1 MSDVLNSCWE
11 KQKFNSR
18 LIYDHSEKLGL
29 TAIAKIMELTVETF
43 TVHKKFALQIS
54 RGTTSQST
62 NIWLKVYHS
71 GIEGWGEASPFS
83 VSKNRAVNTTSLVAE
98 IDQLKPILKQFH
110 PLQRQEINQQLQQL
124 QVSSAV
130 RAAVDMALH
139 DWLGKQAGLPLWQI
153 WGLKEKPLVP
163 ISVTIG
169 ISTPEAAVTRL
180 QDWQNTLDVQ
190 MLKLKL
196 GNPQGIAADQAMV
209 VAIRQVA
216 PKTRITVDANAGWS
230 FEDAVFMAQWLA
242 NQGVEYIE
250 QPLPTACDH
259 QLATLSQQSPLP
271 IFVDESCFTSADIPR
286 LANSVAGV
294 NLKIMKTG
302 GLTEAMR
309 SIQVAQ
315 ACGLKVMFGCYS
327 DSSLA
332 NTAMAHLA
340 PLADYLDLDS
350 HLNLLDDPFIGVTT
364 TAGCLVLNHQPGLGV
379 TYEAN
384 HR

>member
-1 MSDVLNSCWE
+1 
-11 KQKFNSR
+11 
-18 LIYDHSEKLGL
+18 
-29 TAIAKIMELTVETF
+29 MELSVQTF

-54 RGTTSQST
+54 RGTTAQTT
-62 NIWLKVYHS
+62 NLWLKISQS

-83 VSKNRAVNTTSLVAE
+83 ISKDHTLKTPSLLAE
-98 IDQLKPILKQFH
+98 ITQLIPQVEPFH
-110 PLQRQEINQQLQQL
+110 PLQRQEINLKLRQLKI
-124 QVSSAV
+124 SSAV
-130 RAAVDMALH
+130 CAAVDMALH
-139 DWLGKQAGLPLWQI
+139 DWLGKQAGLPLWKI
-153 WGLKEKPLVP
+153 WGLKEQPLVP

-169 ISTPEAAVTRL
+169 ISTPKDAVTRL
-180 QDWQNTLDVQ
+180 QDWQTTLDVQ
-190 MLKLKL
+190 IVKLKL

-209 VAIRQVA
+209 TAIRQAA
-216 PKTRITVDANAGWS
+216 PQTRLTVDANAGWS
-230 FEDAVFMAQWLA
+230 FDDAVIMSQWLA
-242 NQGVEYIE
+242 EQQVEYIE

-259 QLATLSQQSPLP
+259 QLGALSQQSPLP

-332 NTAMAHLA
+332 NTAMAQLA

-350 HLNLLDDPFIGVTT
+350 HLNLLDDPFIGVGI
-364 TAGCLVLNHQPGLGV
+364 TAGRLVLNQQPGLGV

-384 HR
+384 AK